1 MEEDYFNK
9 YSFLLD
15 RTSRRVKQYAKKK
28 FKDLDFGI
36 TVDQW
41 IILRELHQD
50 DNLSQSM
57 LAELTFKDT
66 PTLTRIIDLLCQKG
80 LTERQMN
87 PKDRRKFRVRL
98 TPLGQTKVEELSP
111 KVANIRKKAWEN
123 LEKKD
128 FEHFKYILDTI
139 YNNLATP

>member
-41 IILRELHQD
+41 IVLRELHQD
-50 DNLSQSM
+50 DNLSQSK

-87 PKDRRKFRVRL
+87 PQDRRKFRIRL
-98 TPLGQTKVEELSP
+98 TTQGRSKVEELSP
-111 KVANIRKKAWEN
+111 KVAVIRKKAWEN

-128 FEHFKYILDTI
+128 FEHFKHILDTI
-139 YNNLATP
+139 YNNLSSL